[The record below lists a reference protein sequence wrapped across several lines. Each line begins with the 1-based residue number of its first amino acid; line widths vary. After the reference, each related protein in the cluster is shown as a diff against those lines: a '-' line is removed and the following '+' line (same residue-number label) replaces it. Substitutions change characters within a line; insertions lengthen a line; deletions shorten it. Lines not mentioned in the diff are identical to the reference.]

1 MLKDSIIELY
11 QRYGFELGAD
21 NDQYLVF
28 FSQGGYFQNAEIVVI
43 DEKFDIANINKK
55 EYEEVGYSVRV
66 REYSDIDSIHDA
78 LFNGFFNTVITTK
91 KVNQEYDVFCGQQ
104 KKKLVTNNYHYI
116 SGSYVEN
123 GQFRTSNIVDRIVE
137 ILNTEDQQLVLL
149 EASAGYG
156 KTCTSIQ
163 RVKHQSNKRI
173 YIKSI

>member
-116 SGSYVEN
+116 LSVLMYMFSRNQQKLQAKLIVGLRYLVFQ
-123 GQFRTSNIVDRIVE
+123 QF
-137 ILNTEDQQLVLL
+137 DQQ
-149 EASAGYG
+149 Y
-156 KTCTSIQ
+156 
-163 RVKHQSNKRI
+163 
-173 YIKSI
+173 Y

>member
-78 LFNGFFNTVITTK
+78 LFNGFLIQSSQQRKLIKNMMCFADNK
-91 KVNQEYDVFCGQQ
+91 KRN
-104 KKKLVTNNYHYI
+104 
-116 SGSYVEN
+116 
-123 GQFRTSNIVDRIVE
+123 
-137 ILNTEDQQLVLL
+137 
-149 EASAGYG
+149 
-156 KTCTSIQ
+156 
-163 RVKHQSNKRI
+163 
-173 YIKSI
+173 